1 MPKSCYDFV
10 KWEEFKTGFS
20 CGGKLTF
27 KHVKGGVILVET
39 DFTIKEE
46 KTISN
51 IVKFDKQWYNKI
63 KFKMNT
69 KERGINMDFLYSLIN
84 NDGVKLLI
92 IVIVLDTIFG
102 ILRAIKEKSLNSCIG
117 IDGIIRKTGMLIS
130 IIFLAL
136 IDSIVNIDLIG
147 FIPENVKNVLQF
159 GKVGISDIFNLLFI
173 IFEILSIFKNMILC
187 KLPIP
192 KKLQEFLENAM
203 KEMTGE
209 IKEKGE

>member
-1 MPKSCYDFV
+1 
-10 KWEEFKTGFS
+10 
-20 CGGKLTF
+20 
-27 KHVKGGVILVET
+27 
-39 DFTIKEE
+39 
-46 KTISN
+46 
-51 IVKFDKQWYNKI
+51 
-63 KFKMNT
+63 
-69 KERGINMDFLYSLIN
+69 MDFLYSLIN

-136 IDSIVNIDLIG
+136 IDSIMNIDLIG
-147 FIPENVKNVLQF
+147 FIPENIKNVLQF